1 MSNQMKLFSTILAL
15 LPGLLSA
22 QEAAGTLKSLRGQ
35 ATIEREGVKRP
46 AKVGESLFPKDRILT
61 NADGYAS
68 VGLRDQSS
76 LSIGPNSDVDLTKY
90 SFNPTTHQ
98 GEQQVRV
105 RSGSLASISG
115 KLAKASPEAVQF
127 NAGTVTLGVRGTQF
141 VAELQVSP
149 DQTGVQLLKDS
160 QQQFVRSGTG
170 LCWQIGTTGTGCPA
184 PPSDR
189 FVLLPD
195 RNGDVGAITLSRD
208 GITVDVN
215 RAFAGAEFG
224 EQDYRTTQY
233 SESDLRARYKDLLG
247 TLPPGPRTFIVR
259 FATGSAEQL
268 AAGSHAVIDQIRS
281 AIAAWPAVPN
291 VDVVGHTDTSGKAEQ
306 NDALSLQRARVVS
319 RWLDSNTL
327 SADRLHISGRGERQL
342 LVPTPDETSEPQNRR
357 VEITLY

>member
-1 MSNQMKLFSTILAL
+1 MLAL
-15 LPGLLSA
+15 LPALLSA

-46 AKVGESLFPKDRILT
+46 TKIGESLFPKDRILT
-61 NADGYAS
+61 SADGYAS

-105 RSGSLASISG
+105 RSGSLAGISG

-141 VAELQVSP
+141 VAELQASP
-149 DQTGVQLLKDS
+149 DQTGVQLLRDS
-160 QQQFVRSGTG
+160 QQQFVRTGTG
-170 LCWQIGTTGTGCPA
+170 LCWQVGTTSAGCPT
-184 PPSDR
+184 PTDR

-208 GITVDVN
+208 GKTVDVN
-215 RAFAGAEFG
+215 KAFAGAEFG
-224 EQDYRTTQY
+224 EQDSRTTQY

-247 TLPPGPRTFIVR
+247 ILPPSPKTFIVR
-259 FATGSAEQL
+259 FANGSAEQL
-268 AAGSHAVIDQIRS
+268 SDGSQAVIDQIQS
-281 AIAAWPAVPN
+281 AIAGWPVVPN

-319 RWLDSNTL
+319 RLLDLNTL
-327 SADRLHISGRGERQL
+327 SADRLHVSGRGERQL